1 MSNAFVSNM
10 KKVNNYTLTENGAL
24 AMKSTNS
31 AIVDLFGTIGSLRSR
46 SVSEIERLFS
56 FAFAEDKLL
65 ATKMAFYA
73 RNVRGGLGE
82 RDTARIIWHYLAESQ
97 PDIMRKNLEFIPV
110 FGRWDDLYC
119 LLDTPVEEDM
129 WNLVRAQ
136 YKADVE
142 GMKKGESISLMGKWL
157 KNANSKNATYASW
170 GMRTARAL
178 HMSDMKYRR
187 ARAALNDYLG
197 VIECNMSNGDF
208 SRIPYEAVSSRAMM
222 IYRNAF
228 KKRDPDGFQAYLD
241 SLTKGET
248 KVNASTL
255 YPYDI
260 MEKYG
265 IHENWSWSDSHNYL
279 SCDKPFDTVLEEQ
292 WKALPNYVEGENN
305 VLVMADT
312 SGSMSGRPLATSVG
326 LALYFAERN
335 KGAFQNVFMTFSD
348 RPKFVTVKGSNLRE
362 KIGSVEA
369 IVANTNIEAAF
380 KLILKTS
387 VENNVPAEDMPK
399 ALVII
404 SDMEFDRATRW
415 NDTYYNNFERMYA
428 EAGYAVPTIIF
439 WNVNSRHDV
448 FHVACDKKG
457 VQLASGSSASTFKS
471 ILANIGKTPYE
482 AVVDTLN
489 SEMYSMIT
497 V

>member
-1 MSNAFVSNM
+1 MSKNAFVGAM
-10 KKVNNYTLTENGAL
+10 RQENNKTFTENGAL

-31 AIVDLFGTIGSLRSR
+31 SLVDLFGTIGALRSR
-46 SVSEIERLFS
+46 NEDDIERLFG
-56 FAFAEDKLL
+56 AAYAEDALL
-65 ATKMAFYA
+65 ATRMSFYA

-82 RDTARIIWHYLAESQ
+82 RRTARTIWRQMAVAHM
-97 PDIMRKNLEFIPV
+97 DTMRKNLQFIPA

-119 LLDTPVEEDM
+119 FLDTPIEKDM
-129 WNLVRAQ
+129 WDLIRAQ
-136 YKADVE
+136 FKADMADMAE
-142 GMKKGESISLMGKWL
+142 GKSVSLLSKWL
-157 KNANSKNATYASW
+157 KNTSSKNETYATW
-170 GMRTARAL
+170 GKRTARAL
-178 HMSDMKYRR
+178 HMSDKEYRK
-187 ARAALNDYLG
+187 ARAALNDYIG
-197 VIECNMSNGDF
+197 VVEVAMSKGDF
-208 SRIPYEAVSSRAMM
+208 SRITYSAVTSRAMM

-228 KKRDPDGFQAYLD
+228 SRRDNERFEKYLE
-241 SLTKGET
+241 SLSKGET
-248 KVNASTL
+248 KINSSTL

-265 IHENWSWSDSHNYL
+265 LGTTWSDHLKCGS
-279 SCDKPFDTVLEEQ
+279 FDTVLEEQ

-335 KGAFQNVFMTFSD
+335 KGAFKDVFMTFSNH
-348 RPKFVTVKGSNLRE
+348 PKFVTVKGSTLQD
-362 KIGSVEA
+362 KIRSVEA

-380 KLILKTS
+380 NLILETS
-387 VENNVPAEDMPK
+387 VRNHVPAEDMPK

-404 SDMEFDRATRW
+404 SDMEFDSATRW
-415 NDTYYNNFERMYA
+415 NDTYYNNFVRMYH
-428 EAGYAVPTIIF
+428 EAGYEVPNIIF

-457 VQLASGSSASTFKS
+457 VQLASGSSASTFKT
-471 ILANIGKTPYE
+471 IMANIGKTPYQ
-482 AVVDTLN
+482 AMLDVLN
-489 SEMYSMIT
+489 GDEYSMIT

>member
-1 MSNAFVSNM
+1 MSKNAFVGAM
-10 KKVNNYTLTENGAL
+10 RQENNKTFTENGAL

-31 AIVDLFGTIGSLRSR
+31 SLVDLFGTIGALRSR
-46 SVSEIERLFS
+46 NEDDIERLFG
-56 FAFAEDKLL
+56 AAYAEDALL
-65 ATKMAFYA
+65 ATRMSFYA

-82 RDTARIIWHYLAESQ
+82 RRTARTIWRQMAVAHT
-97 PDIMRKNLEFIPV
+97 DTMRKNLQFVPA

-119 LLDTPVEEDM
+119 FLDTPIEKDM
-129 WNLVRAQ
+129 WDLIRAQ
-136 YKADVE
+136 FKADMADMAE
-142 GMKKGESISLMGKWL
+142 GKGVSLLSKWL
-157 KNANSKNATYASW
+157 KNTSSKNETYATW
-170 GMRTARAL
+170 GKRTARAL
-178 HMSDMKYRR
+178 HMSDKEYRK
-187 ARAALNDYLG
+187 ARAALNDYIG
-197 VIECNMSNGDF
+197 VVEVAMSKGDF
-208 SRIPYEAVSSRAMM
+208 SRITYSAVTSRAMM

-228 KKRDPDGFQAYLD
+228 SRRDNERFEKYLE
-241 SLTKGET
+241 SLSKGET
-248 KVNASTL
+248 KINSSTL

-265 IHENWSWSDSHNYL
+265 LGTTWSDHLKCGS
-279 SCDKPFDTVLEEQ
+279 FDTVLEEQ

-335 KGAFQNVFMTFSD
+335 KGAFKDVFMTFSNH
-348 RPKFVTVKGSNLRE
+348 PKFVTVKGSTLQD
-362 KIGSVEA
+362 KIRSVEA

-380 KLILKTS
+380 NLILETS
-387 VENNVPAEDMPK
+387 VRNHVPAEDMPK

-404 SDMEFDRATRW
+404 SDMEFDSATRW
-415 NDTYYNNFERMYA
+415 NDTYYNNFVRMYH
-428 EAGYAVPTIIF
+428 EAGYEVPNIIF

-457 VQLASGSSASTFKS
+457 VQLASGSSASTFKT
-471 ILANIGKTPYE
+471 IMANIGKTPYQ
-482 AVVDTLN
+482 AMLDVLN
-489 SEMYSMIT
+489 GEEYSMIT

>member
-1 MSNAFVSNM
+1 MSKNAFVGAM
-10 KKVNNYTLTENGAL
+10 RQENNKTFTENGAL

-31 AIVDLFGTIGSLRSR
+31 SLVDLFGTIGALRSR
-46 SVSEIERLFS
+46 NEEDIERLFG
-56 FAFAEDKLL
+56 AAYAEDALL
-65 ATKMAFYA
+65 ATRMSFYA

-82 RDTARIIWHYLAESQ
+82 RRTARTIWRQMAVAHT
-97 PDIMRKNLEFIPV
+97 DTMRKNLQFVPA

-119 LLDTPVEEDM
+119 FLDTPIEKDM
-129 WNLVRAQ
+129 WDLICAQ
-136 YKADVE
+136 FKADMADMAE
-142 GMKKGESISLMGKWL
+142 GKSVSLLSKWL
-157 KNANSKNATYASW
+157 KNTSSKNETYATW
-170 GMRTARAL
+170 GKRTARAL
-178 HMSDMKYRR
+178 HMSDKEYRK
-187 ARAALNDYLG
+187 ARAALNDYIG
-197 VIECNMSNGDF
+197 VVEVAMSKGDF
-208 SRIPYEAVSSRAMM
+208 SRITYSAVTSRAMM

-228 KKRDPDGFQAYLD
+228 SRRDNERFEKYLE
-241 SLTKGET
+241 SLSKGET
-248 KVNASTL
+248 KINSSTL

-265 IHENWSWSDSHNYL
+265 LGTTWSDHLKCGS
-279 SCDKPFDTVLEEQ
+279 FDTVLEEQ

-335 KGAFQNVFMTFSD
+335 KGAFKDVFMTFSNH
-348 RPKFVTVKGSNLRE
+348 PKFVTVKGSTLQD
-362 KIGSVEA
+362 KIRSVEA

-380 KLILKTS
+380 NLILETS
-387 VENNVPAEDMPK
+387 VRNHVPAEDMPK

-404 SDMEFDRATRW
+404 SDMEFDSATRW
-415 NDTYYNNFERMYA
+415 NDTYYNNFVRMYH
-428 EAGYAVPTIIF
+428 EAGYEVPNIIF

-457 VQLASGSSASTFKS
+457 VQLASGSSASTFKT
-471 ILANIGKTPYE
+471 IMANIGKTPYQ
-482 AVVDTLN
+482 AMLDVLN
-489 SEMYSMIT
+489 GDEYSMIT